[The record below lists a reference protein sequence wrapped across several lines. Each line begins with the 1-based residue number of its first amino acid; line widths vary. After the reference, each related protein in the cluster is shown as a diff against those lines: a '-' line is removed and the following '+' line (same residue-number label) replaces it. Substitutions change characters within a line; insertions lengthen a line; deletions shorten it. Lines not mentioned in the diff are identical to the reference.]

1 MQIVNGSCHYEVGE
15 AVAGAVEYSLYLC
28 QKVGTDRGLLLQ
40 ITREPAYNGGLDR
53 AAFILNELARKAEE
67 VEADYAKIKKNPK
80 KFINYGLGFP
90 EVVDSFVCPEQGGR
104 RINILAFRFVDD
116 VTQMVPLV
124 NITDKDHVRVDL
136 KTSAWMMGK
145 LLKMLTFTHNEV
157 VTIGQLGGNNIL
169 IEPERHYVVL
179 FDWSAAQMHTGEIP
193 EQMRKTEIAKAA
205 KSVIGVLGGN
215 PETGEIPNDGG
226 DDFAPYA
233 EYILH
238 LSRGEEGNAKK
249 AHQLFYELIAKLGWK
264 GFHPFTTRRLGI

>member
-1 MQIVNGSCHYEVGE
+1 MQIVNGSCRYEVGE
-15 AVAGAVEYSLYLC
+15 AVAGAVEYRLYLC

-53 AAFILNELARKAEE
+53 AAFTLNELARKAEE

-80 KFINYGLGFP
+80 SFVNYNLGFP

-104 RINILAFRFVDD
+104 RINILAFRYVDD

-124 NITDKDHVRVDL
+124 NITDKDRMRVDL

-145 LLKMLTFTHNEV
+145 LLKMLTFAHNEG

-179 FDWSAAQMHTGEIP
+179 FDWSAAQMHTGEIS
-193 EQMRKTEIAKAA
+193 EQMRKTEIATAA
-205 KSVIGVLGGN
+205 KSVIVVLGGN

-226 DDFAPYA
+226 DDFAPYTDF
-233 EYILH
+233 LLR
-238 LSRGEEGNAKK
+238 LSRGEESEAKK
-249 AHQLFYELIAKLGWK
+249 AHMQFYELLSEVGWK
-264 GFHPFTTRRLGI
+264 GFHPFTTHKLGV